1 MAEIMKDEDFLK
13 TITKEELLE
22 SWGKEQERRK
32 KADDRVRHLESI
44 VKDLQKESD
53 KFREWYYKEK
63 KKNEHTNS

>member
-1 MAEIMKDEDFLK
+1 MGEIMQKEEFLK

-22 SWGKEQERRK
+22 SWENEQERRK

-53 KFREWYYKEK
+53 KFREWYYKER
-63 KKNEHTNS
+63 KKNEHINS